1 MKKRVGSP
9 LDDLI
14 LINENDKKPDKN
26 GGFVEI

>member
-14 LINENDKKPDKN
+14 LRQENDKKPDKN